1 MGLIMAL
8 KGDLETINL
17 PDILQLLSS
26 ARKTGALSIRRGAE
40 EKRLYFRGGMLVYAS
55 STDEREKLG
64 SVLVREGYI
73 KLEAAEQARASQDKS
88 GRPFGL
94 CLLEHGKLPHEKLVA
109 GLKTQ
114 ARMIITNLFDWWGGQ
129 FEFLEGDQA
138 WPEEISVGFDIQG
151 IIIDAAA
158 AVDEWNRIKGMLP
171 DLDVVLEVAP
181 APVEGRGEVRFGAE
195 EWHVLSLVNGRRSV
209 VDIAAA
215 SNLSDIET
223 CSVACRLL
231 ESGIVRPLGVKVR
244 EAALA
249 AAESSGAAALLEIY
263 SELFAQVAFAV
274 SEEVGE
280 EAVRKLSEAA
290 AAKCDASPLLRGC
303 WQVSQGVLSKRSV
316 LKNLVM
322 ENPETREEEVAAA
335 LFELFRGELS
345 LTAKILSRPR
355 QAALIQDL
363 QPLAAILLKK
373 HDAQLV
379 NLGVRRVL
387 SRFLSPTQ
395 VSYADTE

>member
-1 MGLIMAL
+1 MAL

-26 ARKTGALSIRRGAE
+26 ARKTGALSIRRGTD
-40 EKRLYFRGGMLVYAS
+40 EKRLYFRDGMLVYAS

-73 KLEAAEQARASQDKS
+73 DQDTVAAARASQEKS

-94 CLLEHGKLPHEKLVA
+94 CLLEHGKMPHQQLVA

-114 ARMIITNLFDWWGGQ
+114 ARMIITNLFHWWGGH
-129 FEFLEGDQA
+129 FEFLEWEQA
-138 WPEEISVGFDIQG
+138 WPEEISVGFDIQA
-151 IIIDAAA
+151 IIIDAAT

-171 DLDVVLEVAP
+171 DLDVILEVVPAP
-181 APVEGRGEVRFGAE
+181 AKGGGEVRFNDE
-195 EWHVLSLVNGRRSV
+195 QWHVLSLVNGRRSV

-231 ESGIVRPLGVKVR
+231 EAGVIHGTGVKAKER
-244 EAALA
+244 TARPTEG
-249 AAESSGAAALLEIY
+249 SGADALIEIY
-263 SELFAQVAFAV
+263 NELLSQVTFAV

-280 EAVRKLSEAA
+280 EAVQGLNEFARG
-290 AAKCDASPLLRGC
+290 KCDGSPLLRGC
-303 WQVSQGVLSKRSV
+303 WQYDKGVLDRGLV
-316 LKNLVM
+316 LKNLMAVD
-322 ENPETREEEVAAA
+322 PETRDEELAAA

-345 LTAKILSRPR
+345 LTAKLLSRPR

-373 HDAQLV
+373 HDSKLV
-379 NLGVRRVL
+379 DVGVRRVL
-387 SRFLSPTQ
+387 KRFLSPTQ
-395 VSYADTE
+395 VSYAERE